1 VKDILNKMQAEM
13 KKNNRKEFS
22 KDSSATNALAR
33 EEL

>member
-1 VKDILNKMQAEM
+1 MQAEM

-33 EEL
+33 EELWVSAY